1 MTHVVK
7 CLLLSIIV
15 LSLVACGDSGSDN
28 QETVNSAPIAIAGV
42 DQSVEA
48 GTLVTLDGSS
58 SSDEDGDTLTYQWS
72 FVSVP
77 SDSSASL
84 TNATSV
90 SATFTT
96 DVAGSYQ
103 VQLVVSDGED
113 TIVQIRLLSRQ
124 VPLALKIQHLKPML
138 VLIKLLKR
146 ARSSL

>member
-7 CLLLSIIV
+7 CLLLSIIM

-96 DVAGSYQ
+96 DVAGS
-103 VQLVVSDGED
+103 
-113 TIVQIRLLSRQ
+113 
-124 VPLALKIQHLKPML
+124 
-138 VLIKLLKR
+138 
-146 ARSSL
+146 